1 LVAAALRYQEPG
13 VVSTVRRPSVA
24 ELQATLS

>member
-13 VVSTVRRPSVA
+13 AASPVRRPSVA